1 MTKIL
6 EFFIP
11 GEPKAKQRPQF
22 NSLTKSGFTPK
33 QTMDYEIYAR
43 QWIYDKWDKEGI
55 LRWEEHEALF
65 MFSTSFHSLSKKA
78 AKEYEKTMGCIYPTK
93 KPDFDNV
100 VKIIAD
106 TMNKLVF
113 PDDAQI
119 VGALPFKKYAPPGTI
134 PGVRVKIQSVYSI
147 PAELL
152 GYVI

>member
-1 MTKIL
+1 MKQL

-22 NSLTKSGFTPK
+22 SSLTKKGFTPP
-33 QTMDYEIYAR
+33 QTLNYESYAKMYIYS
-43 QWIYDKWDKEGI
+43 KWDAGEIIKWG
-55 LRWEEHEALF
+55 EHEPLF
-65 MFSTSFHSLSKKA
+65 MFSTSFHSLPKSKLKKWEA
-78 AKEYEKTMGCIYPTK
+78 SMGLFYPTT

-119 VGALPFKKYAPPGTI
+119 VGALPFKKYAPPGEL
-134 PGVRVKIQSVYSI
+134 PGVRVKILSVYNI
-147 PAELL
+147 PNELL
-152 GYVI
+152 SLVL